1 MASKALNVYMNVYVA
16 VVKNVFF
23 PLSVAKQTLKKQKA
37 ELDALTSKLADMETQ
52 ISNKVLCKRKI

>member
-23 PLSVAKQTLKKQKA
+23 SSFSCKADFEKA
-37 ELDALTSKLADMETQ
+37 ES
-52 ISNKVLCKRKI
+52 